1 MNTGMFERNALSEL
15 LKKLD
20 DTCLGHNLTHKERF
34 GVYPVTITISTDGSM
49 DGQIGMLDNPAGV
62 NTLGDSLTLVFE
74 DATMYHKPGK
84 TGGLSL
90 DDELLKE
97 ICGLAK
103 KIYSAYLQVYYIDSL
118 QQVYYIDSLQRDQ
131 LQRELE
137 EALTESAQDA
147 DLQAMSDN
155 FDTGIEDLARGE
167 TE

>member
-1 MNTGMFERNALSEL
+1 MNTGTFERNALSSL
-15 LKKLD
+15 IKKLE
-20 DTCLGHNLTHKERF
+20 DTCLDHNLAHKERF

-62 NTLGDSLTLVFE
+62 NTFGDSLTLVFE

-84 TGGLSL
+84 NGGLSL
-90 DDELLKE
+90 DDELLKK

-118 QQVYYIDSLQRDQ
+118 QRNQLQRDV
-131 LQRELE
+131 EKS
-137 EALTESAQDA
+137 LTEAAQDA
-147 DLQAMSDN
+147 DLQAISDN
-155 FDTGIEDLARGE
+155 FDTGIEELARGE